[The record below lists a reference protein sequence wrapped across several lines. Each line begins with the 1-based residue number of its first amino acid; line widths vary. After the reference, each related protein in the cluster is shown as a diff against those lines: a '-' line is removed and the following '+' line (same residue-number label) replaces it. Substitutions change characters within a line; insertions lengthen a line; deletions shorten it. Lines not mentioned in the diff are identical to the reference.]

1 MEKRSKIDR
10 NPYSNKNSININ
22 NIDSKSSFHSI
33 DNPMRSNFH
42 LSHNSSN
49 SKDLSY
55 NSVRLQSSY
64 LNDIEQSMLELKNFI
79 EIVAP
84 SNSQTIE
91 TATNRLSFRPKNLPK
106 KSKEE
111 EEYHRRLVEENRKL
125 YLESLHQ
132 KHLKEV
138 EYKKRL
144 EKKLIKQQKLSK
156 IWVNEIIPKWVEIK
170 KDKKIKEYFYMGLPP
185 TVRGRVWMLCLGNR
199 FSITKEY
206 YQIQVNN
213 SKEILKKYKVKN
225 SINTNNNKLGN
236 KNLYLNKDNNINNLD
251 NGEIEKIDDND
262 LDDQSDDDDED
273 NKIKTKDKEKS
284 INIIELDIERTFP
297 YLGLFKGNSPMA
309 EDLREILRVFVISR
323 PDIGYIQGLSFI
335 AGILLLNMDKFK
347 AFISLMNLILN
358 PIMMPFYK
366 MDNESIQQRLK
377 LFKQVFYFN
386 LPELCE
392 HFDELGLLPENYFLS
407 WNMTLFTRDVNLELA
422 NRIWD
427 VFMIEGVKAIY
438 SAAIVFLSHFEEKL
452 MNMDFVEIMT
462 CIGTIKNIN
471 FDEDMVIE
479 AMKKIKIPDWI
490 QFEIDKLNDENIP
503 IY

>member
-1 MEKRSKIDR
+1 MEKKVGIEK
-10 NPYSNKNSININ
+10 NPYSNKNSINNKIEKKN
-22 NIDSKSSFHSI
+22 SFHSI
-33 DNPMRSNFH
+33 DNPIISNYN
-42 LSHNSSN
+42 LMQKSSN

-55 NSVRLQSSY
+55 NSVRLSSSY
-64 LNDIEQSMLELKNFI
+64 INELEQSMLELKNFI

-91 TATNRLSFRPKNLPK
+91 AVTNRLSFRPKNLPK

-111 EEYHRRLVEENRKL
+111 EEYHRKLVEENRKS
-125 YLESLHQ
+125 YLESLHK
-132 KHLKEV
+132 KHLKEM

-144 EKKLIKQQKLSK
+144 EKRLIKQQKLSK
-156 IWVNEIIPKWVEIK
+156 IWVNDIIPKWSEKK
-170 KDKKIKEYFYMGLPP
+170 KDKNIKEYFYMGLPHS
-185 TVRGRVWMLCLGNR
+185 VRGRVWMLCLGNR

-213 SKEILKKYKVKN
+213 SKEILKKYKMEKN
-225 SINTNNNKLGN
+225 INNQNDKIDKNKDID
-236 KNLYLNKDNNINNLD
+236 LNKDNNIDFGKRDEND
-251 NGEIEKIDDND
+251 NQQNKNE
-262 LDDQSDDDDED
+262 ED
-273 NKIKTKDKEKS
+273 NKNNKKDKEKT

-297 YLGLFKGNSPMA
+297 YLGVFRGNSPMA

-358 PIMMPFYK
+358 PIMLPFYK

-386 LPELCE
+386 LPELCG

-407 WNMTLFTRDVNLELA
+407 WNMTLFTREVKLELA

-427 VFMIEGVKAIY
+427 VFMIDGVKSIY

-462 CIGTIKNIN
+462 CIGNIKTIN

-479 AMKKIKIPDWI
+479 AMKNVKIPNWI
-490 QFEIDKLNDENIP
+490 QLEIDKLNDENIP

>member
-1 MEKRSKIDR
+1 MQNKTTNNNSIYSSQSKI
-10 NPYSNKNSININ
+10 NNSGKKPINYSTENQNKTKSFILNSTN
-22 NIDSKSSFHSI
+22 ST
-33 DNPMRSNFH
+33 NF
-42 LSHNSSN
+42 
-49 SKDLSY
+49 KDLSY
-55 NSVRLQSSY
+55 NNHRSVNLSLPDSKE
-64 LNDIEQSMLELKNFI
+64 LEKSMLELKSFI

-84 SNSQTIE
+84 SDSQTIE
-91 TATNRLSFRPKNLPK
+91 TVTNRLSFRPKNLPK

-111 EEYHRRLVEENRKL
+111 EEYHRKLVEENRKL

-132 KHLKEV
+132 KQLKEI
-138 EYKKRL
+138 EYRKRL
-144 EKKLIKQQKLSK
+144 EKKLIKQQELSK
-156 IWVNEIIPKWVEIK
+156 IWVNKLIPNWLKIR

-185 TVRGRVWMLCLGNR
+185 TVRGRIWMLCLGNR

-213 SKEILKKYKVKN
+213 SKEILKKYQKIKEKN
-225 SINTNNNKLGN
+225 NQKNKNNDKDKDKDKNNKIN
-236 KNLYLNKDNNINNLD
+236 ESDEESNNKDKEL
-251 NGEIEKIDDND
+251 E
-262 LDDQSDDDDED
+262 S
-273 NKIKTKDKEKS
+273 KDKEKT
-284 INIIELDIERTFP
+284 IIIIELDIERTFP

-358 PIMMPFYK
+358 PIMLPFYK
-366 MDNESIQQRLK
+366 MNNELIQQRLK

-392 HFDELGLLPENYFLS
+392 HFDELGMLPENYFLV
-407 WNMTLFTRDVNLELA
+407 WNMTLFTHDVNLELA

-438 SAAIVFLSHFEEKL
+438 SAAIVFLSHFEAKL
-452 MNMDFVEIMT
+452 MNMDFVEIMS
-462 CIGTIKNIN
+462 CIGSINNIN
-471 FDEDMVIE
+471 FDDDMFIE
-479 AMKKIKIPDWI
+479 AMKNVKIPDWI
-490 QFEIDKLNDENIP
+490 QVEIDKLNDENVP
-503 IY
+503 I

>member
-1 MEKRSKIDR
+1 MKMTKNQMST
-10 NPYSNKNSININ
+10 YSNNVTLN
-22 NIDSKSSFHSI
+22 NTDQKA
-33 DNPMRSNFH
+33 
-42 LSHNSSN
+42 SN
-49 SKDLSY
+49 SKSVMTNYESNNLKDNSY
-55 NSVRLQSSY
+55 NYQSIRLSSQDS
-64 LNDIEQSMLELKNFI
+64 NEIEQSMQELKNFI

-84 SNSQTIE
+84 SNSESIE
-91 TATNRLSFRPKNLPK
+91 TCTNRLSFRPKNLPK

-111 EEYHRRLVEENRKL
+111 EEYHRKLVEENRKL
-125 YLESLHQ
+125 YLESIHQ
-132 KHLKEV
+132 KQLKEM
-138 EYKKRL
+138 EYRKRL
-144 EKKLIKQQKLSK
+144 EKKLIKQQELSK
-156 IWVNEIIPKWVEIK
+156 VWVKDLIPNWLKIR

-185 TVRGRVWMLCLGNR
+185 SVRGRIWMLCLGNK

-213 SKEILKKYKVKN
+213 SIEILKKYQKQKEN
-225 SINTNNNKLGN
+225 RNKIRE
-236 KNLYLNKDNNINNLD
+236 NNI
-251 NGEIEKIDDND
+251 KKDDNQIND
-262 LDDQSDDDDED
+262 VDVDVNDNESEIDEEES
-273 NKIKTKDKEKS
+273 KDKEKS
-284 INIIELDIERTFP
+284 IIIIELDIERTFP

-358 PIMMPFYK
+358 PIMLPFYK
-366 MDNESIQQRLK
+366 MDNELIQQRLQ

-386 LPELCE
+386 LPELCGY
-392 HFDELGLLPENYFLS
+392 FDELGMLPENYFLT
-407 WNMTLFTRDVNLELA
+407 WNMTLFTHDVNLELA

-452 MNMDFVEIMT
+452 MNMDFVEIMS
-462 CIGTIKNIN
+462 CIGSINTIN

-479 AMKKIKIPDWI
+479 AMKKVKIPDWI
-490 QFEIDKLNDENIP
+490 QVEIDKLNDENIP
-503 IY
+503 I

>member
-1 MEKRSKIDR
+1 MKITK
-10 NPYSNKNSININ
+10 NQMSTYSNNATLN
-22 NIDSKSSFHSI
+22 NTDQKA
-33 DNPMRSNFH
+33 
-42 LSHNSSN
+42 SN
-49 SKDLSY
+49 SKSVMTNFESNNLKDNSY
-55 NSVRLQSSY
+55 NNQSVRLSSQDS
-64 LNDIEQSMLELKNFI
+64 NEIEQSMQELKNFI

-84 SNSQTIE
+84 SNSESIE
-91 TATNRLSFRPKNLPK
+91 TCTNRMSFRPKNLPK

-111 EEYHRRLVEENRKL
+111 EEYHRKLVEENRKS
-125 YLESLHQ
+125 YLESIHQ
-132 KHLKEV
+132 KHLKEM
-138 EYKKRL
+138 EYRKRL
-144 EKKLIKQQKLSK
+144 EKKLIKQQELSK
-156 IWVNEIIPKWVEIK
+156 VWVKDLIPNWLKIR

-185 TVRGRVWMLCLGNR
+185 SVRGRIWMLCLGNK

-213 SKEILKKYKVKN
+213 SIEILKKYQKQKEN
-225 SINTNNNKLGN
+225 RNKMRE
-236 KNLYLNKDNNINNLD
+236 NNIKKDD
-251 NGEIEKIDDND
+251 NQINDINANDKESEIDDEE
-262 LDDQSDDDDED
+262 S
-273 NKIKTKDKEKS
+273 KDKEKS
-284 INIIELDIERTFP
+284 IIIIELDIERTFP

-358 PIMMPFYK
+358 PIMLPFYK
-366 MDNESIQQRLK
+366 MDNELIQQRLQ

-386 LPELCE
+386 LPELCGY
-392 HFDELGLLPENYFLS
+392 FDELGMLPENYFLT
-407 WNMTLFTRDVNLELA
+407 WNMTLFTHDVNLELA

-452 MNMDFVEIMT
+452 MNMDFVEIMS
-462 CIGTIKNIN
+462 CIGSINTIN

-479 AMKKIKIPDWI
+479 AMKKVKIPDWI
-490 QFEIDKLNDENIP
+490 QVEIDKLNDENIP
-503 IY
+503 I

>member
-1 MEKRSKIDR
+1 MKMTK
-10 NPYSNKNSININ
+10 NQMNTYSNNATLN
-22 NIDSKSSFHSI
+22 NTDQKV
-33 DNPMRSNFH
+33 
-42 LSHNSSN
+42 SN
-49 SKDLSY
+49 SKSVMTNFESNNLKDISY
-55 NSVRLQSSY
+55 NNQSVRLSSQDS
-64 LNDIEQSMLELKNFI
+64 NEIEQSMQELKNFI

-84 SNSQTIE
+84 SNSESIE
-91 TATNRLSFRPKNLPK
+91 TCTNRLSFRPKNLPK

-111 EEYHRRLVEENRKL
+111 EEYHRKLVEENRKS
-125 YLESLHQ
+125 YLESIHQ
-132 KHLKEV
+132 KHLKEM
-138 EYKKRL
+138 EYRKRL
-144 EKKLIKQQKLSK
+144 EKKLIKQQELSK
-156 IWVNEIIPKWVEIK
+156 VWVKDLIPNWLKIR

-185 TVRGRVWMLCLGNR
+185 SVRGRIWMLCLGNK

-213 SKEILKKYKVKN
+213 SIEILKKYQKQKEKRN
-225 SINTNNNKLGN
+225 KMRENNMKKDDNQINDVDANDKES
-236 KNLYLNKDNNINNLD
+236 
-251 NGEIEKIDDND
+251 EIEEEE
-262 LDDQSDDDDED
+262 S
-273 NKIKTKDKEKS
+273 KDKEKS
-284 INIIELDIERTFP
+284 IIIIELDIERTFP

-358 PIMMPFYK
+358 PIMLPFYK
-366 MDNESIQQRLK
+366 MDNELIQQRLQ

-386 LPELCE
+386 LPELCGY
-392 HFDELGLLPENYFLS
+392 FDELGMLPENYFLT
-407 WNMTLFTRDVNLELA
+407 WNMTLFTHDVNLELA

-452 MNMDFVEIMT
+452 MNMDFVDIMS
-462 CIGTIKNIN
+462 CIGSINTIN

-479 AMKKIKIPDWI
+479 AMKKVKIPDWI
-490 QFEIDKLNDENIP
+490 QVEIDKLNDENIP
-503 IY
+503 I

>member
-1 MEKRSKIDR
+1 MKKI
-10 NPYSNKNSININ
+10 SNDEDNSFSN
-22 NIDSKSSFHSI
+22 NLTISNTDKKIPNSKSIITNSE
-33 DNPMRSNFH
+33 SNN
-42 LSHNSSN
+42 L
-49 SKDLSY
+49 KDMTFNY
-55 NSVRLQSSY
+55 NSVRFSSPQS
-64 LNDIEQSMLELKNFI
+64 NEVEQSMLELKSFI

-91 TATNRLSFRPKNLPK
+91 SVANTLSFRPKNLPK

-111 EEYHRRLVEENRKL
+111 EEYHRKLVEENRKS

-132 KHLKEV
+132 KQLKEM

-144 EKKLIKQQKLSK
+144 EKKLIKQQELSK
-156 IWVNEIIPKWVEIK
+156 IWVKELIPNWLKIR

-185 TVRGRVWMLCLGNR
+185 TVRGRIWMLCLGNR

-213 SKEILKKYKVKN
+213 SLEILKKYQKLKDNKN
-225 SINTNNNKLGN
+225 KIKNNNIENN
-236 KNLYLNKDNNINNLD
+236 KENDKKDNNKENNNIINNNINKD
-251 NGEIEKIDDND
+251 EVNE
-262 LDDQSDDDDED
+262 SDEED
-273 NKIKTKDKEKS
+273 SKDFVSRDKEKS
-284 INIIELDIERTFP
+284 IIIIELDIERTFP
-297 YLGLFKGNSPMA
+297 YLGLFKGKSPMA

-358 PIMMPFYK
+358 PIILPFYK
-366 MDNESIQQRLK
+366 MDNELIQQRLQ
-377 LFKQVFYFN
+377 LFKQVFYYN

-392 HFDELGLLPENYFLS
+392 HFDELGMLPENYFLT
-407 WNMTLFTRDVNLELA
+407 WNMTLFTHDVNLELA

-427 VFMIEGVKAIY
+427 VFMIDGVKAIY

-452 MNMDFVEIMT
+452 MNMDFVEIMS
-462 CIGTIKNIN
+462 CIGSINTIN

-479 AMKKIKIPDWI
+479 AMKKVKIPDWV
-490 QFEIDKLNDENIP
+490 QVEINKLNDENIP
-503 IY
+503 I

>member
-1 MEKRSKIDR
+1 MTK
-10 NPYSNKNSININ
+10 NQMTTYSNNVTLN
-22 NIDSKSSFHSI
+22 NTDQKA
-33 DNPMRSNFH
+33 
-42 LSHNSSN
+42 SN
-49 SKDLSY
+49 SKSVMTNYESNNLKDNSY
-55 NSVRLQSSY
+55 NYQSIRLSSQDS
-64 LNDIEQSMLELKNFI
+64 NEIEQSMQELKNFI

-84 SNSQTIE
+84 SNSESIE
-91 TATNRLSFRPKNLPK
+91 TCTNRLSFRPKNLPK

-111 EEYHRRLVEENRKL
+111 EEYHRKLVEENRKL
-125 YLESLHQ
+125 YLESIHQ
-132 KHLKEV
+132 KHLKEM
-138 EYKKRL
+138 EYRKRL
-144 EKKLIKQQKLSK
+144 EKKLIKQQELSK
-156 IWVNEIIPKWVEIK
+156 VWVKDLIPNWLKIR

-185 TVRGRVWMLCLGNR
+185 SVRGRIWMLCLGNK

-213 SKEILKKYKVKN
+213 SIEILKKYQKQKEN
-225 SINTNNNKLGN
+225 RNKIRE
-236 KNLYLNKDNNINNLD
+236 NNI
-251 NGEIEKIDDND
+251 KKDDNQIND
-262 LDDQSDDDDED
+262 VDVDVNDNESEIDEEES
-273 NKIKTKDKEKS
+273 KDKEKS
-284 INIIELDIERTFP
+284 IIIIELDIERTFP

-358 PIMMPFYK
+358 PIMLPFYK
-366 MDNESIQQRLK
+366 MDNELIQQRLQ

-386 LPELCE
+386 LPELCGY
-392 HFDELGLLPENYFLS
+392 FDELGMLPENYFLT
-407 WNMTLFTRDVNLELA
+407 WNMTLFTHDVNLELA

-452 MNMDFVEIMT
+452 MNMDFVEIMS
-462 CIGTIKNIN
+462 CIGSINTIN

-479 AMKKIKIPDWI
+479 AMKKVKIPDWI
-490 QFEIDKLNDENIP
+490 QVEIDKLNDENIP
-503 IY
+503 I